1 VSFVPFVFIRFFVM
15 SFACIYVPEFPVE
28 ALLRTSPE
36 LREQAVAVLDGTP
49 PLLTI
54 IAANMRAQEVGIQ
67 VGMTK
72 LQAEACP
79 QVHLRRRSLDQEA
92 AAHDALLDCAHSF
105 SPRVEDTRKSEPLA
119 VARGAVSKHDG
130 SRCGDTIILDV
141 AGLDRLLGPAAM
153 IARRLI
159 SSVTKMGLAANVAIA
174 GNPDAAMHLACG
186 FPGITVV
193 EPGTEAKRL
202 ASLPIHLLEHSK
214 ESAPFAVANGH
225 RRQLTHPLS
234 RTVLTSIKEM
244 LETLERW
251 GIRDFGSLA
260 TLPEVALSQRLGQ
273 EGLRLQKL
281 AQGRTKRTL
290 VPAEAAIKFEEAIEL
305 EDAIELL
312 EPLAFVLNRM
322 LEQICARLV
331 ARALATNELRL
342 TLELTGHED
351 QSAEEQAASKAV
363 HQRSFQF
370 PVPMQDSRTFLKL
383 LQLDLAA
390 HPPSGPV
397 KKIMIAAEAV
407 PPRFAQS
414 GLFLPRGPAPERL
427 ELTLARIRGITGDD
441 RVGSAELLD
450 THAPGAFRM
459 RPFHPSSN
467 VKSDNRKNLDSSKI
481 SRNGL
486 PITTSTMSTPAAEFQ
501 RTAMRIFRPPLP
513 TRIQTKQGTPVR
525 VFLRGQPHQ
534 VTTAAGPWRKS
545 GGWWTEQSW
554 TRDEWDLELRAE
566 QTTPVLVRVYRDLS
580 SAKWYVEGSFD

>member
-1 VSFVPFVFIRFFVM
+1 LLIAYCLMP
-15 SFACIYVPEFPVE
+15 FACIYIPEFPVE

-49 PLLTI
+49 PLLTV
-54 IAANMRAQEVGIQ
+54 IAANMRAQEAGIEI
-67 VGMTK
+67 GMTK

-79 QVHLRRRSLDQEA
+79 QVHLRRRSLSQET
-92 AAHDALLDCAHSF
+92 AAHDALLDCAYGF
-105 SPRVEDTRKSEPLA
+105 SPRVEDTRKSEPH

-130 SRCGDTIILDV
+130 SPCGDTIILDI
-141 AGLDRLLGPAAM
+141 AGLDRLLGPPAR
-153 IARRLI
+153 IAHNLV

-174 GNPDAAMHLACG
+174 SNPDAAMHLARG

-202 ASLPIHLLEHSK
+202 ASLPIHLLEHSRD
-214 ESAPFAVANGH
+214 SVPFAIANGH
-225 RRQLTHPLS
+225 RRQLTHP
-234 RTVLTSIKEM
+234 RAVLTSMKEM

-260 TLPEVALSQRLGQ
+260 ALPEVALSQRLGQ

-290 VPAEAAIKFEEAIEL
+290 VPAEPAIKFEEAIEL

-312 EPLAFVLNRM
+312 EPLAFVLNRL
-322 LEQICARLV
+322 LEQICARLI

-342 TLELTGHED
+342 TLQLTGHED
-351 QSAEEQAASKAV
+351 QSAEEQAASKAG

-486 PITTSTMSTPAAEFQ
+486 PITTSTMSTASTPTAEFQ
-501 RTAMRIFRPPLP
+501 RTAMRIFRPPIP

-545 GGWWTEQSW
+545 GEWWTEQSW

-566 QTTPVLVRVYRDLS
+566 QTAPVLVRVYRDLS
-580 SAKWYVEGSFD
+580 SAKWYVDGSFD